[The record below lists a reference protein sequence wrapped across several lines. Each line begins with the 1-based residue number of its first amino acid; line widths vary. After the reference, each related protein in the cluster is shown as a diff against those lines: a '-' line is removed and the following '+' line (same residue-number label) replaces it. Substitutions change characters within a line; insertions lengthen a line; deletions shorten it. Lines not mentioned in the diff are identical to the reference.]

1 LGDARIPIAEDGAT
15 VSFNRR
21 GRTAVLHW
29 DVKRVVM
36 LLALLALVAI
46 AATGGELSWSDGA
59 CGIFW

>member
-1 LGDARIPIAEDGAT
+1 
-15 VSFNRR
+15 
-21 GRTAVLHW
+21 
-29 DVKRVVM
+29 M